1 MHWGEEYVTDPN
13 ESQKKIASY
22 LSSLGVNL
30 IIGNHAHSIQPVQ
43 MIGDTL
49 VFYALGNFISAQDT
63 PNKLTGAIAYVKV
76 KLEDNKIKFYDINA
90 DLIYTYFKG
99 GRNFKVYPYTKLD
112 NSIMSKIDSTW
123 KELSNNGPWLGDTN
137 TCYETISI
145 EYDKNGIIQ
154 KREILI
160 LDNNSIVLRINNN
173 DTYYVN
179 ATNLINILK

>member
-1 MHWGEEYVTDPN
+1 MT
-13 ESQKKIASY
+13 KKQYI
-22 LSSLGVNL
+22 
-30 IIGNHAHSIQPVQ
+30 IIGITILIFIILIAFIL
-43 MIGDTL
+43 IK
-49 VFYALGNFISAQDT
+49 GNKSTWTKEILNSNSYT
-63 PNKLTGAIAYVKV
+63 IT
-76 KLEDNKIKFYDINA
+76 KIDCN
-90 DLIYTYFKG
+90 
-99 GRNFKVYPYTKLD
+99 NNETKLD
-112 NSIMSKIDSTW
+112 NSIMNKIDSTW

>member
-1 MHWGEEYVTDPN
+1 MT
-13 ESQKKIASY
+13 KKQY
-22 LSSLGVNL
+22 T
-30 IIGNHAHSIQPVQ
+30 IIGITILIFIILIAFIL
-43 MIGDTL
+43 IK
-49 VFYALGNFISAQDT
+49 GNKSSWTKEILNSNSYTITKIDCDN
-63 PNKLTGAIAYVKV
+63 NK
-76 KLEDNKIKFYDINA
+76 
-90 DLIYTYFKG
+90 
-99 GRNFKVYPYTKLD
+99 TKLD
-112 NSIMSKIDSTW
+112 NSIMNKIDSTW

-160 LDNNSIVLRINNN
+160 LDNNSIALRINND

>member
-1 MHWGEEYVTDPN
+1 MT
-13 ESQKKIASY
+13 KKQY
-22 LSSLGVNL
+22 T
-30 IIGNHAHSIQPVQ
+30 IIGITILIFIILIAFIL
-43 MIGDTL
+43 IK
-49 VFYALGNFISAQDT
+49 GNKSTWTKEILDSNSYT
-63 PNKLTGAIAYVKV
+63 IT
-76 KLEDNKIKFYDINA
+76 KIDCN
-90 DLIYTYFKG
+90 
-99 GRNFKVYPYTKLD
+99 NNETKLD
-112 NSIMSKIDSTW
+112 NSIMNKIDSTW

-179 ATNLINILK
+179 ATNLINIIK

>member
-1 MHWGEEYVTDPN
+1 MT
-13 ESQKKIASY
+13 KKQY
-22 LSSLGVNL
+22 T
-30 IIGNHAHSIQPVQ
+30 IIGIT
-43 MIGDTL
+43 IL
-49 VFYALGNFISAQDT
+49 IFIILIVFILIKGNKSSWTKEILNSNSYTITKIDCDN
-63 PNKLTGAIAYVKV
+63 NK
-76 KLEDNKIKFYDINA
+76 
-90 DLIYTYFKG
+90 
-99 GRNFKVYPYTKLD
+99 TKLD
-112 NSIMSKIDSTW
+112 NSIMNKIDSTW

-179 ATNLINILK
+179 ATNLINNFK

>member
-1 MHWGEEYVTDPN
+1 MT
-13 ESQKKIASY
+13 KKQY
-22 LSSLGVNL
+22 T
-30 IIGNHAHSIQPVQ
+30 IIGITILIFIILIAFIL
-43 MIGDTL
+43 IK
-49 VFYALGNFISAQDT
+49 GNKSSWTKEILNSNSYT
-63 PNKLTGAIAYVKV
+63 IT
-76 KLEDNKIKFYDINA
+76 KIDCN
-90 DLIYTYFKG
+90 
-99 GRNFKVYPYTKLD
+99 NNETKLD

-160 LDNNSIVLRINNN
+160 LDNNSIVLRINND

-179 ATNLINILK
+179 ATNLINSLK

>member
-1 MHWGEEYVTDPN
+1 MTKKQYIIIGVTILTFIIIISFILIKN
-13 ESQKKIASY
+13 KNTTWTKEI
-22 LSSLGVNL
+22 LSSN
-30 IIGNHAHSIQPVQ
+30 S
-43 MIGDTL
+43 
-49 VFYALGNFISAQDT
+49 
-63 PNKLTGAIAYVKV
+63 
-76 KLEDNKIKFYDINA
+76 
-90 DLIYTYFKG
+90 YTITKTDC
-99 GRNFKVYPYTKLD
+99 NNNETKLD
-112 NSIMSKIDSTW
+112 NSIMNKIDSSW

-179 ATNLINILK
+179 ATNLIDNFK

>member
-1 MHWGEEYVTDPN
+1 MTKKQYIIIGVTILIFIIIISFILIKN
-13 ESQKKIASY
+13 KNTTWTKEI
-22 LSSLGVNL
+22 LSSN
-30 IIGNHAHSIQPVQ
+30 S
-43 MIGDTL
+43 
-49 VFYALGNFISAQDT
+49 
-63 PNKLTGAIAYVKV
+63 
-76 KLEDNKIKFYDINA
+76 
-90 DLIYTYFKG
+90 YTITKTDC
-99 GRNFKVYPYTKLD
+99 NNNETKLD
-112 NSIMSKIDSTW
+112 NSIMNKIDSSW

-179 ATNLINILK
+179 ATNLINNFK